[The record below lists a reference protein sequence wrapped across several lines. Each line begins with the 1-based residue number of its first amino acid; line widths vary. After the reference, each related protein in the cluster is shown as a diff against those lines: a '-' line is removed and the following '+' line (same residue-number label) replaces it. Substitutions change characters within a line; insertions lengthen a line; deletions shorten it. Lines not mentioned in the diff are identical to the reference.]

1 MPDTPTREDIAVLAR
16 NAGLDLPPAYFEQ
29 LVAAYADVRRMIAN
43 LPGGQAR
50 ADEPAHVFSPTALLP
65 GKA

>member
-1 MPDTPTREDIAVLAR
+1 MTDSPSRDDIAVLAR
-16 NAGLDLPPAYFEQ
+16 YAGLDLPPAYFDQ

-43 LPGGQAR
+43 LPCEQSR
-50 ADEPAHVFSPTALLP
+50 ADEPAHVFDPTAFLP